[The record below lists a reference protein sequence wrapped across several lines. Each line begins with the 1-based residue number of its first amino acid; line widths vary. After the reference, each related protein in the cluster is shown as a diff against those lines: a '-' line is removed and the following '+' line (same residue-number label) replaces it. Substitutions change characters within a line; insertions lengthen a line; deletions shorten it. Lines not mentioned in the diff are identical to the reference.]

1 MARRGHN
8 EGSIY
13 RRTDGYWVGCL
24 QLGYDAGSGKRQRK
38 YFYGVTR
45 REVQE
50 RLTKALADHRNGLLQ
65 PDDWLTVEQYLT
77 TIWLPSVEASLRPR
91 AYEAYELN
99 VRRLLPHLG
108 RVRLAKLTP
117 AALLRCYAALSARSV
132 RSAHTVLHNAL
143 HQAVKWELIPRNPT
157 DAVSAPRPVR
167 REMKTLSAEQART
180 LFAASVENQF
190 HALWLLFAT
199 TGLRLGE
206 ATGLRWR
213 DVDLE
218 RGTARIQRALQR
230 QHGVGL
236 VFVEPKTELS
246 RRTVYLPAITI
257 GALSV
262 HRQRQ
267 AQEGAG
273 RADDLLFTD
282 ASGKPI
288 NPAKVRRLFHAAL
301 ERAGL
306 PDLRPHDLR
315 HTAATLL
322 LELGVN
328 PKIVQGLLGH
338 STITLT
344 LNPYS
349 HVNPAL
355 SASVAA
361 RMNEL
366 FPSPAVPA
374 GVTVESEPEKS

>member
-65 PDDWLTVEQYLT
+65 PDDRLTVEQYLT
-77 TIWLPSVEASLRPR
+77 TIWLPS
-91 AYEAYELN
+91 
-99 VRRLLPHLG
+99 
-108 RVRLAKLTP
+108 
-117 AALLRCYAALSARSV
+117 
-132 RSAHTVLHNAL
+132 
-143 HQAVKWELIPRNPT
+143 
-157 DAVSAPRPVR
+157 
-167 REMKTLSAEQART
+167 
-180 LFAASVENQF
+180 FAASVETQS

-262 HRQRQ
+262 HRPPP
-267 AQEGAG
+267 AQDGAR
-273 RADDLLFTD
+273 RAGDLLF
-282 ASGKPI
+282 P
-288 NPAKVRRLFHAAL
+288 P
-301 ERAGL
+301 
-306 PDLRPHDLR
+306 P
-315 HTAATLL
+315 
-322 LELGVN
+322 
-328 PKIVQGLLGH
+328 
-338 STITLT
+338 
-344 LNPYS
+344 
-349 HVNPAL
+349 
-355 SASVAA
+355 
-361 RMNEL
+361 
-366 FPSPAVPA
+366 
-374 GVTVESEPEKS
+374 